1 MGKNVYIIDESIEY
15 GIASATVRLAEGDYP
30 GASAVEIAR
39 KVLDA
44 EQYALWKDHHDRE
57 EAANK
62 DHASK

>member
-15 GIASATVRLAEGDYP
+15 GIASATVRLAEDDYP
-30 GASAVEIAR
+30 GTPAIEIAR

-44 EQYALWKDHHDRE
+44 EQYALWKDHYDRE

-62 DHASK
+62 DRAS